1 MKYWAYPTYGTGSV
15 SYVDDNYGNINA
27 NFSAEINW
35 NGMSNTLVF
44 NATTR
49 FIANCGAAVYT
60 DYEVDFSSSTINN
73 IRNAMINHFSYD
85 SGIMLRSRESVT
97 NFYWKSL
104 IRGELDLNRP
114 VIYTIT
120 RANGDEIAF
129 IVDGYD
135 DNGLFHINW
144 SNATIADGWVELNEL
159 SYDGEAITIANQ
171 QMLTGIRPSL
181 GPLNIDEN
189 FETDFSHFNWQF
201 SGNANW
207 TISTEAAYYGSKSA
221 KSGNITDNQSTSL
234 YITINVTEPDTISF
248 YKKVSCEYEANS
260 LYDRLA
266 FFIDGVEQNRW
277 SGNGS
282 WAFHQYMVPAGVHE
296 FRWTYLKD
304 GATDYYSDCAW
315 IDAINLPEGTTPL
328 SPPRFVEAQVMNGSN
343 VLLNWVAPEGI
354 NPTLLGY
361 KVYRNGVEVAQF
373 SNPLMN
379 SYTDAHLPNGNYTY
393 YLRSYYTEG
402 LSSPSSEVSATIE
415 VPYAPTNLTASLN
428 GISTVELNWTAP
440 PAIRD
445 RALMGYYIYRDN
457 VQVAQVESPE
467 VTTYEDSGLAEGVYY
482 YKVAAVYSAALSAF
496 SNTVQIAVG
505 VAEPPSNL
513 TAVVNGDDVTLTWQQ
528 VSDTSSLVGFRVFRS
543 GVMIAEISSPTQLSY
558 IDSNLPNA
566 TYSYYIRAVYSD
578 IESPNSA
585 TVNVTVEVR
594 YPPTGVTATVA
605 NGVNV
610 QVRWLNPQVTR
621 ALTNYLVY
629 RNGQIIAAVYSPGL
643 SYLDQNLPNGVYTYN
658 ISAVYSGIE
667 SPQSSTVTATIEVL
681 YPPTALT
688 ATVTLAEVHLN
699 WTVPVN
705 SGGLNRSFLG
715 YKVYRNTQLIGT
727 INNVNTHV
735 YTDPALPNGTY
746 SYAVSAVYSAGE
758 SSQATTG
765 SVIIEILYPPTNL
778 QANANGGNIALTWT
792 AAATEPSGREISS
805 RAFTTYKVYRDNVLI
820 GQPNTTNFA
829 DVVTVNGN
837 YVYYVTAQYDSGESE
852 HSNNVQV
859 FVEIPYPPTALI
871 ANVVADDVNLT
882 WSAPANRD
890 SQRALIAYQ
899 VFRNNILINSVTATN
914 YTDSDL
920 ANGQY
925 DYFVKAVY
933 ENSISIPSSTVTAI
947 VEVLYPALNLQY
959 SVSNRNNVALAWS
972 APLQSGG
979 LRNLSGYEIY
989 RNNSYLNTT
998 VDLSYNDLALADGTY
1013 SYQIVAIY
1021 NSGSAAAGNSVVA
1034 SIEYPYP
1041 PSTVSSVVN
1050 GSAVTVSWSIVP
1062 GTNVSYMLY
1071 RDSVLLTTTTNLS
1084 FTDLNLNNGSYTY
1097 YIISA
1102 NASDSGISDAS
1113 ASTTAVVNVPY
1124 PPRNLQASVTGNA
1137 VALTWLAPVTGN
1149 RVVQSY
1155 KIWRNGSQI
1164 GTSNTLNYNDSGL
1177 SNGNYD
1183 YYITAVYESAESI
1196 PSNTVVA
1203 TVEVLY
1209 PAGNFTYILN
1219 GNNVNLSWTAAT
1231 SRSGERSFTGYR
1243 VYRNGFQIA
1252 MVNDLFYHDLNLAN
1266 GNYSYY
1272 VIAAYGS
1279 GNSTPT
1285 NTISFEIEI
1294 LYPANNLSYTV
1305 NGSNV
1310 VLNWTASA
1318 SRAFIGY
1325 TIYRDNVQINEVTG
1339 VSYTDTNLANGAYSY
1354 YVVARY
1360 QGGQSTPTNTVNVQI
1375 ETLYPATGLV
1385 AIVTGDDVSLTWT
1398 AAATSGGLRSLI
1410 GYKVYRDG
1418 ALLNQVTTT
1427 NYSEMNLANGLYQYS
1442 IVATYS
1448 SGDAMPTPAVA
1459 ALVEVLYPASGL
1471 TFAVNSNAVTLNWTA
1486 APTSTRAF
1494 IGYNIYRN
1502 NSLYTQTADLTYTD
1516 TALANG
1522 VYTYY
1527 IKALY
1532 GSGES
1537 NASNSVTATI
1547 EVLYPATGLTAN
1559 VNGDDVSLAWT
1570 AAVTSGGLRTF
1581 TAYKIYRNGAFIAQ
1595 TTDLFYN
1602 DLNLTNG
1609 SYNYQV
1615 SALYSSGEST
1625 LTAVTSALVEVLYPA
1640 TLLTYSV
1647 NADNVQLNWTAA
1659 VTSGGL
1665 RSFIGYKVYRNGIEL
1680 SQVSGLSYMDNGL
1693 ANGVYQY
1700 YVVAAY
1706 GSGNST
1712 PTNTVSATI
1721 EILYPATNLTYVTND
1736 DNVTVSWNA
1745 APTSGSR
1752 SFIGYKVYRN
1762 GTEITEVTTLSYT
1775 DQDLAN
1781 GPYQYYVTAHYSSG
1795 ESIPTNT
1802 ISLYLEVLYPA
1813 TGLVANVTG
1822 DDVSL
1827 SWTAAA
1833 TSGGLRSLIGYK
1845 VYRDGIMLNQVTATN
1860 YSDMNLSNGLYQ
1872 YSVVAT
1878 YSSGDAMPTPAV
1890 AALVEVLYPAS
1901 GLTFAVN
1908 SNAVTLNWTA
1918 APTSTRAFIGYNIY
1932 RNNSLYTQTADL
1944 TYTDTALANGVYTYY
1959 IKALYGSGES
1969 NASNSVTA
1977 TIEVLYPA
1985 TGLTA
1990 NVNGDDVSLAWT
2002 AAVTSGGLRTFTAY
2016 KIYRNGAFIAQTTDL
2031 FYNDLNLTNGSYNY
2045 QVSALYSSGESTL
2058 TAVTSALVEVLYPA
2072 TLLTYSVNA
2081 DNVQLNW
2088 TAAVTSGGLRS
2099 FIGYKVY
2106 RNGIE
2111 LSQVSGLSYMDN
2123 GLANGVYQYY
2133 VVAAY
2138 GSGNS
2143 TPTNTVSATIEVL
2156 YPATN
2161 LTYVTNDDNVTV
2173 SWNAAPT
2180 SYSRSFIGYKVYRNG
2195 TEITEVTT
2203 LSYTDQDLANG
2214 PYQYY
2219 VTAHY
2224 SSGESIPTNTISLYL
2239 EVLYPA
2245 TGLVANVTGD
2255 DVSLSW
2261 TAAATS
2267 GGLRSLIGYKVYRD
2281 GIMLNQVTA
2290 TNYSDMNL
2298 ANGLYQYSVV
2308 ATYSSGDAM
2317 TTPAVAALVEV
2328 LYPASGLTFAV
2339 NSNAVTLN
2347 WTAAPT
2353 STRAFIGYNIYR
2365 NNSLYTQTTDLTY
2378 TDTALANGVY
2388 TYYIK
2393 ALYGSGESNAS
2404 NSVTATIEVL
2414 YPATG
2419 LTANVNGDD
2428 VSLAWT
2434 AAVTSG
2440 GLRTFTAYKIYRN
2453 GAVIAQT
2460 TDLFYNDLNLTN
2472 GSYNYQVSALY
2483 SSGESTLTAVAGV
2496 LVEVLYPATLL
2507 TYNVNADNVQL
2518 NWTAA
2523 ATSGG
2528 LRSFI
2533 GYKVYRNGTE
2543 LSQVSG
2549 TAYLDSGLSNSVYQ
2563 YYIVAVYSAG
2573 VSTPS
2578 NTVSATVEVLYPPS
2592 GLTVGVIGDDVSLSW
2607 VAAPNT
2613 SRSLLGY
2620 NVYRNGVEIA
2630 QVDGLVYDD
2639 MNLNNGMYQ
2648 YTIRSRYTSG
2658 ESVDSSPVSIEIDIP
2673 YGVALL
2679 SSSVLE
2685 DAVTLHWNLP
2695 PVGTTRAFQGYFIY
2709 RNNSLYQVLNV
2720 ASATSWTDYG
2730 LANGTYNYWLVAVY
2744 DAGLSIASN
2753 TVEAVV
2759 YVMPDLNPPTALS
2772 VFIVNDRF
2780 VTLDW
2785 TAPVGNVLSYK
2796 VYRNNVELASPVANT
2811 FYDPNLPNGSYNY
2824 YVKALYAEGLSSASN
2839 TVTANIM
2846 IAAPPTNFVATVQ
2859 NDNDVSMSWTAP
2871 NNNETAFIVYRNGLE
2886 LAYLS
2891 DVLTPSYMD
2900 MDLPN
2905 GTYHYSVVAVYQTLI
2920 SAASTVQTVV
2930 INQTFSPTNVQI
2942 AVVQNE
2948 VTLSWNAP
2956 VNLDQFVG
2964 YNVYRN
2970 GTNYAQTSGLSFVDA
2985 DLANGTYQ
2993 YYVTTVYLTGE
3004 SAPSSTRVAN
3014 IRVAYA
3020 PSNLT
3025 GTSTDTNVY
3034 LGWTASADLGGF
3046 IAYQIWRNGTHI
3058 VDVNTTTY
3066 MDVNLPNGPQTYY
3079 VVAVYSFGASSPSN
3093 SATINVVSAYSPQTA
3108 VATATNHNVI
3118 IQWTPP
3124 LFPANLTGYRLYK
3137 NDALL
3142 LETTAL
3148 SYSDNGLL
3156 NGDYH
3161 YKVSALYGAMES
3173 AANDAGII
3181 HLETLYPPT
3190 NANIVV
3196 TGNTAN
3202 LTWNAV
3208 QDAGFFQHYKV
3219 YRNNNLV
3226 TTTTDLNYTNVNLA
3240 NGSYGY
3246 QISAQYIGGESALT
3260 NLLVAQVQLPY
3271 PPQNL
3276 NYMVAGNNVT
3286 LYWNAPQDLSGFSG
3300 YRIYRNA
3307 EIIAQL
3313 STTNYTDNNLPNANY
3328 QYRVTALYGATESA
3342 NTAMVELS
3350 IAIKYPVTNVIAMMN
3365 TSTDIATINWTAAPG
3380 GPTLTG
3386 YDVYFLIDGEQTT
3399 PNSWI
3404 SVASNINAS
3413 SVNDAIHGS
3422 LSTGYFVW
3430 AVVAVYQSGAS
3441 EAAFSNVVHAVSN
3454 EDLTGTFA
3462 TKLLGNYPNP
3472 FNPETQIVFSLKEKM
3487 PVKLLVYNVK
3497 GQLVNTLVNDRMN
3510 AGEHRIV
3517 WKGNDSNGKTLSSG
3531 VYFYHLI
3538 TPNYNKVG
3546 KTLLAK

>member
-1 MKYWAYPTYGTGSV
+1 MKNMKLACILFILVLCVSFLNAQTSRLVSPLVQSQWHQTDPWNRYCPGTVQNRASAGSHALALAKTMKYWAYPTYGTGSV

-1502 NSLYTQTADLTYTD
+1502 NSLYTQTAD
-1516 TALANG
+1516 
-1522 VYTYY
+1522 
-1527 IKALY
+1527 
-1532 GSGES
+1532 
-1537 NASNSVTATI
+1537 
-1547 EVLYPATGLTAN
+1547 
-1559 VNGDDVSLAWT
+1559 
-1570 AAVTSGGLRTF
+1570 
-1581 TAYKIYRNGAFIAQ
+1581 
-1595 TTDLFYN
+1595 
-1602 DLNLTNG
+1602 
-1609 SYNYQV
+1609 
-1615 SALYSSGEST
+1615 
-1625 LTAVTSALVEVLYPA
+1625 
-1640 TLLTYSV
+1640 
-1647 NADNVQLNWTAA
+1647 
-1659 VTSGGL
+1659 
-1665 RSFIGYKVYRNGIEL
+1665 
-1680 SQVSGLSYMDNGL
+1680 
-1693 ANGVYQY
+1693 
-1700 YVVAAY
+1700 
-1706 GSGNST
+1706 
-1712 PTNTVSATI
+1712 
-1721 EILYPATNLTYVTND
+1721 
-1736 DNVTVSWNA
+1736 
-1745 APTSGSR
+1745 
-1752 SFIGYKVYRN
+1752 
-1762 GTEITEVTTLSYT
+1762 
-1775 DQDLAN
+1775 
-1781 GPYQYYVTAHYSSG
+1781 
-1795 ESIPTNT
+1795 
-1802 ISLYLEVLYPA
+1802 
-1813 TGLVANVTG
+1813 
-1822 DDVSL
+1822 
-1827 SWTAAA
+1827 
-1833 TSGGLRSLIGYK
+1833 
-1845 VYRDGIMLNQVTATN
+1845 
-1860 YSDMNLSNGLYQ
+1860 
-1872 YSVVAT
+1872 
-1878 YSSGDAMPTPAV
+1878 
-1890 AALVEVLYPAS
+1890 
-1901 GLTFAVN
+1901 
-1908 SNAVTLNWTA
+1908 
-1918 APTSTRAFIGYNIY
+1918 
-1932 RNNSLYTQTADL
+1932 
-1944 TYTDTALANGVYTYY
+1944 
-1959 IKALYGSGES
+1959 
-1969 NASNSVTA
+1969 
-1977 TIEVLYPA
+1977 
-1985 TGLTA
+1985 
-1990 NVNGDDVSLAWT
+1990 
-2002 AAVTSGGLRTFTAY
+2002 
-2016 KIYRNGAFIAQTTDL
+2016 
-2031 FYNDLNLTNGSYNY
+2031 
-2045 QVSALYSSGESTL
+2045 
-2058 TAVTSALVEVLYPA
+2058 
-2072 TLLTYSVNA
+2072 
-2081 DNVQLNW
+2081 
-2088 TAAVTSGGLRS
+2088 
-2099 FIGYKVY
+2099 
-2106 RNGIE
+2106 
-2111 LSQVSGLSYMDN
+2111 
-2123 GLANGVYQYY
+2123 
-2133 VVAAY
+2133 
-2138 GSGNS
+2138 
-2143 TPTNTVSATIEVL
+2143 
-2156 YPATN
+2156 
-2161 LTYVTNDDNVTV
+2161 
-2173 SWNAAPT
+2173 
-2180 SYSRSFIGYKVYRNG
+2180 
-2195 TEITEVTT
+2195 
-2203 LSYTDQDLANG
+2203 
-2214 PYQYY
+2214 
-2219 VTAHY
+2219 
-2224 SSGESIPTNTISLYL
+2224 
-2239 EVLYPA
+2239 
-2245 TGLVANVTGD
+2245 
-2255 DVSLSW
+2255 
-2261 TAAATS
+2261 
-2267 GGLRSLIGYKVYRD
+2267 
-2281 GIMLNQVTA
+2281 
-2290 TNYSDMNL
+2290 
-2298 ANGLYQYSVV
+2298 
-2308 ATYSSGDAM
+2308 
-2317 TTPAVAALVEV
+2317 
-2328 LYPASGLTFAV
+2328 
-2339 NSNAVTLN
+2339 
-2347 WTAAPT
+2347 
-2353 STRAFIGYNIYR
+2353 
-2365 NNSLYTQTTDLTY
+2365 
-2378 TDTALANGVY
+2378 
-2388 TYYIK
+2388 
-2393 ALYGSGESNAS
+2393 
-2404 NSVTATIEVL
+2404 
-2414 YPATG
+2414 
-2419 LTANVNGDD
+2419 
-2428 VSLAWT
+2428 
-2434 AAVTSG
+2434 
-2440 GLRTFTAYKIYRN
+2440 
-2453 GAVIAQT
+2453 
-2460 TDLFYNDLNLTN
+2460 
-2472 GSYNYQVSALY
+2472 
-2483 SSGESTLTAVAGV
+2483 
-2496 LVEVLYPATLL
+2496 
-2507 TYNVNADNVQL
+2507 
-2518 NWTAA
+2518 
-2523 ATSGG
+2523 
-2528 LRSFI
+2528 
-2533 GYKVYRNGTE
+2533 
-2543 LSQVSG
+2543 
-2549 TAYLDSGLSNSVYQ
+2549 
-2563 YYIVAVYSAG
+2563 
-2573 VSTPS
+2573 
-2578 NTVSATVEVLYPPS
+2578 
-2592 GLTVGVIGDDVSLSW
+2592 
-2607 VAAPNT
+2607 
-2613 SRSLLGY
+2613 
-2620 NVYRNGVEIA
+2620 
-2630 QVDGLVYDD
+2630 
-2639 MNLNNGMYQ
+2639 
-2648 YTIRSRYTSG
+2648 
-2658 ESVDSSPVSIEIDIP
+2658 
-2673 YGVALL
+2673 
-2679 SSSVLE
+2679 
-2685 DAVTLHWNLP
+2685 
-2695 PVGTTRAFQGYFIY
+2695 
-2709 RNNSLYQVLNV
+2709 
-2720 ASATSWTDYG
+2720 
-2730 LANGTYNYWLVAVY
+2730 
-2744 DAGLSIASN
+2744 
-2753 TVEAVV
+2753 
-2759 YVMPDLNPPTALS
+2759 
-2772 VFIVNDRF
+2772 
-2780 VTLDW
+2780 
-2785 TAPVGNVLSYK
+2785 
-2796 VYRNNVELASPVANT
+2796 
-2811 FYDPNLPNGSYNY
+2811 
-2824 YVKALYAEGLSSASN
+2824 
-2839 TVTANIM
+2839 
-2846 IAAPPTNFVATVQ
+2846 
-2859 NDNDVSMSWTAP
+2859 
-2871 NNNETAFIVYRNGLE
+2871 
-2886 LAYLS
+2886 
-2891 DVLTPSYMD
+2891 
-2900 MDLPN
+2900 
-2905 GTYHYSVVAVYQTLI
+2905 
-2920 SAASTVQTVV
+2920 
-2930 INQTFSPTNVQI
+2930 
-2942 AVVQNE
+2942 
-2948 VTLSWNAP
+2948 
-2956 VNLDQFVG
+2956 
-2964 YNVYRN
+2964 
-2970 GTNYAQTSGLSFVDA
+2970 
-2985 DLANGTYQ
+2985 
-2993 YYVTTVYLTGE
+2993 
-3004 SAPSSTRVAN
+3004 
-3014 IRVAYA
+3014 
-3020 PSNLT
+3020 
-3025 GTSTDTNVY
+3025 
-3034 LGWTASADLGGF
+3034 
-3046 IAYQIWRNGTHI
+3046 
-3058 VDVNTTTY
+3058 
-3066 MDVNLPNGPQTYY
+3066 
-3079 VVAVYSFGASSPSN
+3079 
-3093 SATINVVSAYSPQTA
+3093 
-3108 VATATNHNVI
+3108 
-3118 IQWTPP
+3118 
-3124 LFPANLTGYRLYK
+3124 
-3137 NDALL
+3137 
-3142 LETTAL
+3142 
-3148 SYSDNGLL
+3148 
-3156 NGDYH
+3156 
-3161 YKVSALYGAMES
+3161 
-3173 AANDAGII
+3173 
-3181 HLETLYPPT
+3181 
-3190 NANIVV
+3190 
-3196 TGNTAN
+3196 
-3202 LTWNAV
+3202 
-3208 QDAGFFQHYKV
+3208 
-3219 YRNNNLV
+3219 
-3226 TTTTDLNYTNVNLA
+3226 
-3240 NGSYGY
+3240 
-3246 QISAQYIGGESALT
+3246 
-3260 NLLVAQVQLPY
+3260 
-3271 PPQNL
+3271 
-3276 NYMVAGNNVT
+3276 
-3286 LYWNAPQDLSGFSG
+3286 
-3300 YRIYRNA
+3300 
-3307 EIIAQL
+3307 
-3313 STTNYTDNNLPNANY
+3313 
-3328 QYRVTALYGATESA
+3328 
-3342 NTAMVELS
+3342 
-3350 IAIKYPVTNVIAMMN
+3350 
-3365 TSTDIATINWTAAPG
+3365 
-3380 GPTLTG
+3380 
-3386 YDVYFLIDGEQTT
+3386 
-3399 PNSWI
+3399 
-3404 SVASNINAS
+3404 
-3413 SVNDAIHGS
+3413 
-3422 LSTGYFVW
+3422 
-3430 AVVAVYQSGAS
+3430 
-3441 EAAFSNVVHAVSN
+3441 
-3454 EDLTGTFA
+3454 
-3462 TKLLGNYPNP
+3462 
-3472 FNPETQIVFSLKEKM
+3472 
-3487 PVKLLVYNVK
+3487 
-3497 GQLVNTLVNDRMN
+3497 
-3510 AGEHRIV
+3510 
-3517 WKGNDSNGKTLSSG
+3517 
-3531 VYFYHLI
+3531 
-3538 TPNYNKVG
+3538 
-3546 KTLLAK
+3546 